1 MIVTQ
6 LADFLNNTMI
16 PQYLGKEAIKVE
28 DLSPLVS
35 VGAYTKVEAP
45 PVEPTKIASMKISD
59 YTEGTAT
66 IVNTEGE
73 TSFGALSSGAEVTN
87 TEYET
92 VTFTVSDCVTQEDDG
107 IGIKYT
113 GRITY
118 PLDLTTDDYIIT
130 LTASISELT
139 SIEGIFSMI
148 SNRIGI
154 MGYVANSAT
163 NTNIISL
170 SKNKVS
176 SNNVLT
182 VECITDGD
190 VSDNAFYT
198 TDIETATIGH
208 SSTKIYINVPLDDAG
223 LSSEDLEDDVTF
235 MIISVGDYIVVSIND
250 IVICTAAKD
259 HINFGTGPFTFYT
272 GYWSDTAPLSY
283 TGTIKE
289 FEIFRINEE

>member
-28 DLSPLVS
+28 DLSSIVS
-35 VGAYTKVEAP
+35 VGAYTMVQEP
-45 PVEPTKIASMKISD
+45 PVEPTKIASMKTSD

-73 TSFGALSSGAEVTN
+73 TSFGALSSGDEVMTP
-87 TEYET
+87 EYEQ
-92 VTFTVSDCVTQEDDG
+92 VTFTVSDCVTQEIDG
-107 IGIKYT
+107 IGIAKT

-118 PLDLTTDDYIIT
+118 PLDLTADDYIIT

-139 SIEGIFSMI
+139 SIDGFFSQL
-148 SNRIGI
+148 SNIIGI
-154 MGYVANSAT
+154 MGYVANSDT

-170 SKNKVS
+170 TKETV
-176 SNNVLT
+176 SNNAVLAIR
-182 VECITDGD
+182 CIYDRD
-190 VSDNAFYT
+190 IDPNKLFT
-198 TDIETATIGH
+198 TDIETATTGYLQ
-208 SSTKIYINVPLDDAG
+208 TTGFMRVPLDDAG

-235 MIISVGDYIVVSIND
+235 MIISVGDYIVVAIND
-250 IVICTAAKD
+250 IVICTIAKD
-259 HINFGTGPFTFYT
+259 HITFGTGPFTFYT
-272 GYWSDTAPLSY
+272 GYWSSAGLLSY

-289 FEIFRINEE
+289 FEIFKINEE